1 MDTGLSVPLYFWLII
16 TINNIHNTAA
26 RRKGII
32 TMRIFK
38 KYSPAM
44 IAKHVRTFF
53 KGRLYIHGRGAYE
66 FDKGAVL
73 MPVGADDKH
82 RDTVRE
88 LNSYIGTSKT

>member
-1 MDTGLSVPLYFWLII
+1 
-16 TINNIHNTAA
+16 
-26 RRKGII
+26 
-32 TMRIFK
+32 
-38 KYSPAM
+38 M

-88 LNSYIGTSKT
+88 LNSYIETSKT

>member
-1 MDTGLSVPLYFWLII
+1 
-16 TINNIHNTAA
+16 
-26 RRKGII
+26 
-32 TMRIFK
+32 MRIFK

-66 FDKGAVL
+66 FNNGSIV
-73 MPVGADDKH
+73 MPAGADEKH

-88 LNSYIGTSKT
+88 LNTYIETSKSC